1 MYDADLVRAFSVLTY
16 TVNFHE
22 ADKTFGISQ
31 TWSQAHLTGGVE
43 CKEKDVVQGTPV
55 PGNTLENTGLA
66 RICEVSKE
74 RHGDYLHKGFPVGQ
88 RDWRGFLKSGTSW
101 ISARNTERG
110 RSVTELKRTF
120 TSRVCRAAADRR
132 RRRAVEET
140 GTWEDGGKLGQ
151 AA

>member
-74 RHGDYLHKGFPVGQ
+74 RHGDYLHKGSL
-88 RDWRGFLKSGTSW
+88 WARGIGEDFLKVVQVGLVLGTQ
-101 ISARNTERG
+101 R
-110 RSVTELKRTF
+110 
-120 TSRVCRAAADRR
+120 
-132 RRRAVEET
+132 EE
-140 GTWEDGGKLGQ
+140 G
-151 AA
+151 A